1 MHAETDPSRTMRIDI
16 PPAEA
21 PPPAQT
27 RTRRVSLGT
36 FVLRRHNRPLRH
48 TPYDLL
54 LESVYDGVLIT
65 NARGVVIDFNQRAA
79 ELFTLPGNR
88 LLDRPLTRLLSGADE
103 SLIASIWKNLE
114 SHKYTVVEARCV
126 RAGGVNFPAEIA
138 VNRLDIDDEQ
148 LLCLFVRDVSVRQRE
163 HEELEAALERMKAMD
178 RMRSEFVSNVSHEL
192 RTPLTSMIYAVG
204 NMLRGIAGP
213 LPPKATQYIE
223 RLQSD
228 CKRLLATVND
238 ILDLRHIEDGTLTL
252 SRGRTPLEPLI
263 RSTVETLAVQAD
275 AKGVCLTAAF
285 PSQELFAWCDPR
297 KIERV
302 MINVIGNAIKF
313 TEPGGGIRVNVGL
326 CANRPGMVC
335 VSVEDNGLGIP
346 REALAKI
353 AQRYFRVGQHTV
365 GSGLGL
371 AISREIMEM
380 HGGSLDVQSPPPGK
394 PNGTIVYIH
403 VPQTEPPS
411 VILHTRDN
419 DLAARLLDLL
429 DSRGYRALHVP
440 GEAEVETYALSQQAD
455 LLILDTRA
463 LSSPDLLLRL
473 RADPRA
479 QRLPMLAIVAGASS
493 SQEETTK
500 NSTSLLEEILRKIA
514 VPILRVTVA
523 GASSSQSQIEIEPA
537 DFLRK
542 VSSTFAGDLQV
553 VSKTT
558 ATHPTHTP
566 TIIGTPS

>member
-1 MHAETDPSRTMRIDI
+1 MRIDI
-16 PPAEA
+16 PPSELPPQA
-21 PPPAQT
+21 PPA
-27 RTRRVSLGT
+27 RSAWRVPLST
-36 FVLRRHNRPLRH
+36 FVLRRHARPLRN

-54 LESVYDGVLIT
+54 LESVYDGVLVT
-65 NARGVVIDFNQRAA
+65 NAAGVVIDFNQRAA
-79 ELFTLPGNR
+79 ELFALPDR
-88 LLDRPLTRLLSGADE
+88 SLLDRPLTRLLSGADE

-126 RAGGVNFPAEIA
+126 RAGAQTFPAEIA
-138 VNRLDIDDEQ
+138 VNRLDVHDEH
-148 LLCLFVRDVSVRQRE
+148 LLCFFVRDVSVRHRE

-252 SRGRTPLEPLI
+252 SCGRTPLEPLI

-275 AKGVCLTAAF
+275 AKGVSLTAAF
-285 PSQELFAWCDPR
+285 PEQELFAWCDPR
-297 KIERV
+297 KVERV

-313 TEPGGGIRVNVGL
+313 TDPGGAIRVNV
-326 CANRPGMVC
+326 CACATRPGMVC

-380 HGGSLDVQSPPPGK
+380 HGGSLDVESPPPAK
-394 PNGTIVYIH
+394 ANGTIVYIH
-403 VPQTEPPS
+403 LPQTEPPS
-411 VILHTRDN
+411 VILHTRD
-419 DLAARLLDLL
+419 DPLATRLLDLL
-429 DSRGYRALHVP
+429 DSRGYRVLHVHS
-440 GEAEVETYALSQQAD
+440 EAEVETHALSQQVD

-473 RADPRA
+473 RADPRC
-479 QRLPMLAIVAGASS
+479 QRLPMLALAENTPG
-493 SQEETTK
+493 
-500 NSTSLLEEILRKIA
+500 LLEEILRKIS
-514 VPILRVTVA
+514 VPILRFVA
-523 GASSSQSQIEIEPA
+523 GASSSQSQIDNFPA

-542 VSSTFAGDLQV
+542 VSASFAGDLQV
-553 VSKTT
+553 ASKTT
-558 ATHPTHTP
+558 ATQPTHTP
-566 TIIGTPS
+566 TIVECGDSSPLSFHQGRNGESKK